1 VRALLALFGGKILA
15 SAKALYEE
23 WKRKQPDVGC
33 HFARFIAFRPR
44 AHGQFVEVV
53 AAKSSP
59 ARIAASI
66 AQRVGKLVANP
77 KAKAAVLIFPEIKTL
92 EELAKALLALKG
104 RAGWQVSKS
113 PLAHPTA
120 GEFVT
125 VAISRLIPFGTTEMP
140 SEALVFGPFAEFPPT
155 RRAPVVALEMY
166 VGPPRALD
174 PKTQEAS
181 TKANLAHLDLNLPE
195 AALKKMW
202 ANSAKGRL
210 KSLGGKDDP
219 RAKAKVSFV
228 LSKALATSLGIGM

>member
-1 VRALLALFGGKILA
+1 MASARALYAD
-15 SAKALYEE
+15 
-23 WKRKQPDVGC
+23 WKRTQRDVGC
-33 HFARFIAFRPR
+33 HFARFIAFRPL

-53 AAKSSP
+53 NAKSSP

-66 AQRVGKLVANP
+66 AQRTAKLVANP
-77 KAKAAVLIFPEIKTL
+77 KAKAAVLIFPGIASL
-92 EELAKALLALKG
+92 EDLAKALLALKG
-104 RAGWQVSKS
+104 RPGWNVSWS

-125 VAISRLIPFGTTEMP
+125 VAISRMIPFGATEMP
-140 SEALVFGPFAEFPPT
+140 SEGLVFGPFAEFPKT
-155 RRAPVVALEMY
+155 RRAPVAALEIY

-181 TKANLAHLDLNLPE
+181 TKANLAHLDIDLPD

-210 KSLGGKDDP
+210 KSLDGKDDP

-228 LSKALATSLGIGM
+228 LSAALAAKLGIGS